1 MTRTAAVHL
10 VLALPWLLG
19 ALALLLLGIGD
30 PGSSGMVASIPLAL
44 SSVAV
49 WIARGGRLIVVSLV
63 AGVVG
68 FVALLAVLINYI
80 DHVPENEPARSIAD
94 GADYGLLYLGVAVAA
109 AIVVGILEWRSA
121 RAPARAA

>member
-1 MTRTAAVHL
+1 MTRTTAVHV

-30 PGSSGMVASIPLAL
+30 ANSAGVAAAIPLAL
-44 SSVAV
+44 SGLAV
-49 WIARGGRLIVVSLV
+49 WLARGGRLIVVSLV
-63 AGVVG
+63 AGIVG

-94 GADYGLLYLGVAVAA
+94 GADYSLLYLGVAVAA
-109 AIVVGILEWRSA
+109 AVVVGILEWRRA
-121 RAPARAA
+121 RA